1 MTTTIN
7 QVFLCPICKNIFN
20 TNSKLPLSLPCG
32 HVICSKCLILSQCHS
47 EQTIQNTVKCLLDKQ
62 IFNINISSL
71 KPNQA
76 ILANLPYMEQK
87 SHKEKEFV
95 CKYHPHKKIKY
106 ICEYDNEVFCSIC
119 LCEHHN
125 NSPHVVR
132 NFIPQKE
139 HFLNEIQYIKG
150 RIQEKKTELNSS
162 NKFFNET
169 RLHLCNK
176 IKEEIVK
183 LNDDI
188 DFIIQQIEKQKTL
201 FEENIKNIL
210 KIHLDEINESKMS
223 INQQLI
229 TLNEIDS
236 LVNEYNNKLLM
247 NGLIYGDIMS
257 NKNEI
262 FSKWESFLKTNNV
275 NDNKNNKHKLNN
287 ITFPKLNI
295 RHIDLLNIFNFKVDA
310 PKDSVDLES
319 EFKYHNINNNYFN
332 LNTTRHNNNKQRI
345 NFRKGSDPTQNT
357 KQRNSVFDNKP
368 IALNNQ
374 YHVYQRNTN
383 SNSVTT
389 RTKTNSRK
397 SVSSS
402 KYKNH
407 NVLIIN

>member
-368 IALNNQ
+368 IAFNNQ

-402 KYKNH
+402 KYKDH